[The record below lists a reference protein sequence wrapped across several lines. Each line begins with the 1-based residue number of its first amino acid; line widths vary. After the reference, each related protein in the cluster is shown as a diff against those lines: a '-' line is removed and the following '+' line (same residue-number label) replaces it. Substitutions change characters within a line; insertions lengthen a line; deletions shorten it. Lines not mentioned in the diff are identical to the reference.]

1 MSIHQF
7 ALSKVSCASC
17 VRSIER
23 ALDAEERIGDYAI
36 NFAERSASIET
47 EADPEA
53 IIQVIEN
60 AGYGASLI
68 DNEEDLEAR
77 EEQQRAE
84 LKQQFEH
91 AWLALGLGA
100 LLMVQMMFNWV
111 PPLDQSEGL
120 ISGLITAVL
129 TLMVMRKTAAH
140 IYRGAWSSAARMQFN
155 MDTLIALG
163 TGAAWLYSS
172 GLLVAMAIDPSW
184 IPEVARHLYYEATL
198 MIIGFILLGQAL
210 ETRGRTQ
217 TASALR
223 KLMHL
228 QPKQAMRVRE
238 GEGEGEGE
246 ERMVSVQLLI
256 PGDLVRIRPGER
268 VPVDAEIVEGSSYV
282 DESMLT
288 GEPVAVNKQPGD
300 GVSAGTQNQ
309 QGSLLVRVTQVGAKT
324 RLAQIMESVRQAQ
337 NTKPEL
343 GRLADRIAAVF
354 VPVVMLIA
362 FLTYSAWT
370 LYGPEPTWSYA
381 ILAALTVLIVACP
394 CALGLA
400 TPMAVMVGVGR
411 AAELGVLIR
420 QGDALQRS
428 QDLTTVVLDKTGTL
442 TEGAPSLADSKLLSE
457 QSESVACALAQRSE
471 HPLARALAEAL
482 PATSLEL
489 TQFHSVTGGGVQAEL
504 DGELVRLG
512 NQSWLESEGVD
523 CSSLAGQ
530 ARDWAE
536 QGCSLVWLA
545 QAQTV
550 LGLFALTDAVRTD
563 TPAAIE
569 RLHAAGLK
577 LVLLSG
583 DHELA
588 VKSLAER
595 LGIDS
600 YRAGLKPEDKL
611 QEIRALQQTG
621 EVVAMVGDG
630 INDAPALAQ
639 ADVGYAMGGG
649 TDVAI
654 ESADVVLMQNSLQ
667 SLANAILLSR
677 ATVINIKQNLF
688 GAFVYNSL
696 AIPVAAGVLFPLTGL
711 LLNPMIAGAAMA
723 LSSVTVVANARRL
736 AKIELG

>member
-23 ALDAEERIGDYAI
+23 ALDAEERISDYAI
-36 NFAERSASIET
+36 NFAERSASIQS
-47 EADPEA
+47 EADPAA

-77 EEQQRAE
+77 EEQQRTE

-100 LLMVQMMFNWV
+100 LLMLQMMFSWV

-120 ISGLITAVL
+120 ISGLITGVL

-140 IYRGAWSSAARMQFN
+140 IYRGAWASAARMQFN

-163 TGAAWLYSS
+163 TGSAWLYSS
-172 GLLVAMAIDPSW
+172 GLLIAMAIDPSW

-238 GEGEGEGE
+238 GE

-288 GEPVAVNKQPGD
+288 GEPVAVNKQLGD

-354 VPVVMLIA
+354 VPAVLLIA
-362 FLTYSAWT
+362 FLTYSTWT

-442 TEGAPSLADSKLLSE
+442 TEGAPSLADSQLLSE
-457 QSESVACALAQRSE
+457 ESEGIAYALAQRSE
-471 HPLARALAEAL
+471 HPLARALTDAL
-482 PATSLEL
+482 PAASLEL
-489 TQFHSVTGGGVQAEL
+489 TQFHSVTGGGVQAEFE
-504 DGELVRLG
+504 GELVRLG
-512 NQSWLESEGVD
+512 NQTWLESQGVD
-523 CSSLAGQ
+523 CSTLAEQ
-530 ARDWAE
+530 ASEWAE

-545 QAQTV
+545 QSQRA
-550 LGLFALTDAVRTD
+550 LGLFALTDAVRAD

-588 VKSLAER
+588 VKSLAGR

-600 YRAGLKPEDKL
+600 YHAGLKPEDKL
-611 QEIRALQQTG
+611 EAIRALQQAG

-677 ATVINIKQNLF
+677 ATVRNIKQNLF
-688 GAFVYNSL
+688 GAFIYNSL

>member
-23 ALDAEERIGDYAI
+23 ALDAEPGISDYAI

-47 EADPEA
+47 NAEPQ
-53 IIQVIEN
+53 QVIDVIVK
-60 AGYGASLI
+60 AGYGATLI
-68 DNEEDLEAR
+68 DGEEDLEAR

-100 LLMVQMMFNWV
+100 LLMLQMMLNWV
-111 PPLDQSEGL
+111 PPLDTSEGR

-140 IYRGAWSSAARMQFN
+140 IYRGAWSSASRLQFN

-163 TGAAWLYSS
+163 TGAAWIYSS
-172 GLLVAMAIDPSW
+172 GLLVAIAIDPSL
-184 IPEVARHLYYEATL
+184 IPQAARHLYYEATL

-228 QPKQAMRVRE
+228 QPKQALRVRE
-238 GEGEGEGE
+238 AE
-246 ERMVSVQLLI
+246 EREVNVQLLV

-268 VPVDAEIVEGSSYV
+268 VPVDAEIVEGETYI
-282 DESMLT
+282 DESMLS
-288 GEPVAVNKQPGD
+288 GEPVAVSRRVGD
-300 GVSAGTQNQ
+300 KVTAGTQNQ
-309 QGSLLVRVTQVGAKT
+309 QGSLLVKVTQVGAKT
-324 RLAQIMESVRQAQ
+324 RLAQIMDSVRQAQ
-337 NTKPEL
+337 NTKPAL
-343 GRLADRIAAVF
+343 GRLADRVAAVF

-362 FLTYSAWT
+362 FITYGVWT
-370 LYGPEPTWSYA
+370 VYGPEPSWSYA

-411 AAELGVLIR
+411 AADLGVLIR
-420 QGDALQRS
+420 QGDALQRA

-442 TEGAPSLADSKLLSE
+442 TEGAPSLAQHKLINDRAEGL
-457 QSESVACALAQRSE
+457 AYALAQRSE
-471 HPLARALAEAL
+471 HPLARALARSL
-482 PATSLEL
+482 PSTEL
-489 TQFHSVTGGGVQAEL
+489 PVEQFQSITGGGVQAQV
-504 DGELVRLG
+504 DGELMRLG
-512 NQSWLESEGVD
+512 NERWLASEGVD
-523 CSSLAGQ
+523 CSVLQQQ
-530 ARDWAE
+530 AQQWAAE
-536 QGCSLVWLA
+536 GCSLVWLA
-545 QAQTV
+545 DSQHV
-550 LGLFALTDAVRTD
+550 LGLFALNDAIRAD
-563 TPAAIE
+563 SEAAIE
-569 RLHAAGLK
+569 RLHRAGLK

-588 VKSLAER
+588 VKALASR
-595 LGIDS
+595 LNIDS
-600 YRAGLKPEDKL
+600 FKAGLKPEDKL
-611 QEIRALQQTG
+611 AEIRAMQQSG

-654 ESADVVLMQNSLQ
+654 ESADVVLMQNSLN
-667 SLANAILLSR
+667 SVANAILLSR
-677 ATVINIKQNLF
+677 ATVRNIKQNLF

-696 AIPVAAGVLFPLTGL
+696 AIPVAAGVLFPVMGV

-736 AKIELG
+736 AKVQLG